1 MKKIFTL
8 LLGLSI
14 GSAAFAQDGSGS
26 LHVFNDDSYH
36 SLNLHYTLFTI
47 NPTIC
52 GDGYQALGPSIPLP
66 PGVKTTY
73 VTFLKSSSFASSP
86 HPYPID
92 SYWYNN
98 TVVPATSISDAVASK
113 QRWAYMKFELKD
125 PNNPGMMSPTLGG
138 SVGFYQNCSSGIPNF
153 ISGTS
158 TLNGVNYAFKA
169 EAVTFG
175 GDLWI
180 NVW

>member
-1 MKKIFTL
+1 MKKIFTI

-14 GSAAFAQDGSGS
+14 GSAAFAQNGSGT

-36 SLNLHYTLFTI
+36 SLNLHYTLFTV
-47 NPTIC
+47 NLSQC

-66 PGVKTTY
+66 PGVITDYT
-73 VTFLKSSSFASSP
+73 TFLKSSSFASSP

-92 SYWYNN
+92 SYWHNS
-98 TVVPATSISDAVASK
+98 TVVPATSISPAVADA
-113 QRWAYMKFELKD
+113 QRWSYMKFELRD
-125 PNNPGMMSPTLGG
+125 PNNPGLMNPTLGG
-138 SVGFYQNCSSGIPNF
+138 SVGFYPTCTGIPNY

-158 TLNGVNYAFKA
+158 TLNGINYAFKA